1 MTFPRCSK
9 KPKLK
14 QKISFLMNFLMV
26 RWLEDNYFNPINPLK
41 VPTEVCGWFR
51 RHHEAERDVKPRGA
65 RDDGKS
71 EGVMSIRMYD
81 SINHRSVEDHP
92 LGPQD
97 GVGRIQQNNGLLC
110 SRLPLCYFVF
120 YFQAPQAGVKVNSSS
135 RLFSLAGHAFVDGS
149 LHPFFFFY
157 CLLHLEY

>member
-1 MTFPRCSK
+1 M
-9 KPKLK
+9 
-14 QKISFLMNFLMV
+14 
-26 RWLEDNYFNPINPLK
+26 
-41 VPTEVCGWFR
+41 
-51 RHHEAERDVKPRGA
+51 KPRGA

-149 LHPFFFFY
+149 LHPFFFF
-157 CLLHLEY
+157 LLSPSFRVLGPPQKKTNKQIDQDQVVKV